1 MQNIHDEQNKNKNRF
16 QPWFPHPLT
25 CLAVFK
31 IVTSH
36 LLWNFSSL
44 IWILKN
50 CIKIVI
56 LLPQFKNWKEII
68 YLYCWFFGGRYPLPA
83 NVFQDNVSAASPSY
97 TLGLQRLLPIHVT
110 ISVLAP
116 RGRCYPAHAPR
127 RHLGGWD
134 CDSVYNLSRPGFLLC
149 KVGVITL
156 GVWGWQRHG
165 KPLGSAPIN
174 TE

>member
-36 LLWNFSSL
+36 LLWIFSSL
-44 IWILKN
+44 ICIFLN

-68 YLYCWFFGGRYPLPA
+68 YLYCCFFFGGALPPPPKCCVPGQCLSCLPLLHSG
-83 NVFQDNVSAASPSY
+83 VTAASAHS
-97 TLGLQRLLPIHVT
+97 

-127 RHLGGWD
+127 RHLRGWD
-134 CDSVYNLSRPGFLLC
+134 CDSVYDLSQPGFLLC